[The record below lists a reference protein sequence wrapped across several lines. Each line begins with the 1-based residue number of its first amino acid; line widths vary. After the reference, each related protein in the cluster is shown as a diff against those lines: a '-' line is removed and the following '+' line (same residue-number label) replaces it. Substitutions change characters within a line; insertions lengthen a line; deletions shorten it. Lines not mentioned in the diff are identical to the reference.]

1 MPGRKLE
8 IDQELLAEVVARVQA
23 ATRPDRIILFG
34 SAATGTM
41 DRDSDLDILVLM
53 DNPGNPRLESIRIRK
68 GLGDLGWPI
77 DVLVMDTKR
86 FDETRDIVGG
96 LAYPAHRYGRVLYA
110 VS

>member
-1 MPGRKLE
+1 MTGRKLE